1 MGAVG
6 CGPGGTLDR
15 STSMLLRLKNDLRP
29 QDLDQLVRV
38 CGDLGFEAAP
48 VQDGGGLWRL
58 APRPGAALGPE
69 VRSRLEDHFAVA
81 GIVGS
86 VEASE
91 LHQRTPGGADTVV
104 RVGDAV
110 FGGGTAALIAGP
122 CAVESE
128 ETLLTAARRVR
139 AAGATLLR
147 GGACKPRSSPYSFQ
161 GLGREGLELLQ
172 RVGREVGLATVTE
185 VLEPGDVEPMLDLC
199 DMFQVGSRNMSNSP
213 LLREVARSGKPVLLK
228 RGMSATAREFLLAA
242 EYLLA
247 GGNDQVVLCERGIR
261 GFDKATRNVLD
272 VGTVAHLK
280 GATHLPVIVDP
291 SHAAGRADLVRP
303 LARSGIA
310 VGADGLIVEVH
321 PDPVHALS
329 DADQAILP
337 DTFDAIAADVRGLL
351 ALDGRA
357 LAEPTPLTVPS

>member
-1 MGAVG
+1 
-6 CGPGGTLDR
+6 
-15 STSMLLRLKNDLRP
+15 MLLRLKNDLEPR
-29 QDLDQLVRV
+29 DLDELVQA
-38 CGDLGFEAAP
+38 CGLLGFDTRP
-48 VQDGGGLWRL
+48 VPVSEEGGDHLL
-58 APRPGAALGPE
+58 ELIVEPGVELGPE

-81 GIVGS
+81 GIIGGS
-86 VEASE
+86 GTSE
-91 LHQRTPGGADTVV
+91 LHQRGPGRPDTVV

-110 FGGGTAALIAGP
+110 FGGGRASLIAGP
-122 CAVESE
+122 CAVERE
-128 ETLLTAARRVR
+128 DLLLDVARRVR
-139 AAGATLLR
+139 AAGATMLR

-161 GLGREGLELLQ
+161 GLGRDGLEMLQ

-185 VLEPGDVEPMLDLC
+185 VLEPGDVEPMMGLC
-199 DMFQVGSRNMSNSP
+199 DMFQIGSRNMSNSP
-213 LLREVARSGKPVLLK
+213 LLREVGKSGKPVLLK

-280 GATHLPVIVDP
+280 RATHLPVIVDP

-303 LARSGIA
+303 LARGGIA

-321 PDPVHALS
+321 SDPIHALS
-329 DADQAILP
+329 DADQAIRP
-337 DTFDAIAADVRGLL
+337 DEFERVAADTRALL
-351 ALDGRA
+351 VLDGRD
-357 LAEPTPLTVPS
+357 LAEPTTEPQTVPS